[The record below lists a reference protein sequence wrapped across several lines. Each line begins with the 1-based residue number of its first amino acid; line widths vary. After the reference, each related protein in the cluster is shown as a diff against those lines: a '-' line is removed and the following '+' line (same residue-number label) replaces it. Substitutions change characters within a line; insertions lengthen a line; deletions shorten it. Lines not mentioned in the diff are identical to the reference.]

1 MKRYILL
8 LCCISLVYSAQAQ
21 DPQLADYYFTNGEF
35 EKAVTLYDQLN
46 KAKGGDFYFV
56 RYIESLRS
64 LNKYDDCEKA
74 LTKQLKKE
82 PSKIQYYVTLGDLFD
97 RQGKDEKAKEQ
108 FKKAI
113 DKLPADRF
121 TVENLSGAF
130 SSLSKYDLAL
140 ETYEK
145 GAKLLKN
152 KNIFAYN
159 MADLYRRKED
169 TKMMIESYLNSLA
182 DSPDN
187 LGSIESMLQRYV
199 TKEADLKELQ
209 AQLYTKAQDDPKN
222 PVYPEMLI
230 WMFLQNKDYRNA
242 FRQAKSIDKLNDEN
256 GGRIFNIANIAEI
269 DKDYD
274 AAIEGFNYILTN
286 KEKSSPYYL
295 MSKQNL
301 LASKRMKLIN
311 GFAFSKEELGTV
323 EKEYESFL
331 EEFGKNVNSA
341 HIVMELADLEAFHL
355 KNIDKAIDLLKQ
367 VIDFPM
373 LDLHTQA
380 IAKMSLGDFY
390 LVRGD
395 NWESTLLYSQVDKAF
410 KDDTLGHSARFR
422 NAKLSYYTG
431 DFDWAQAQFKV
442 LKTSTSKLIAND
454 ALDMSVFIM
463 DNTGLDSNTVAMKMY
478 AEAELLVF
486 QNKYDEAFTKMDSIT
501 KVYPKHSLEDDIY
514 YLKAHIYTQKRDYDK
529 SIAAYQFII
538 DNYKEDIRGDNALFE
553 LAEIYENRQINKLKA
568 KELYEKLFTDYSSSI
583 LAVEARKRFRI
594 LRGDKVQ

>member
-242 FRQAKSIDKLNDEN
+242 FRQAKSVDKLNDEN

-355 KNIDKAIDLLKQ
+355 KNIDKAVDLLKQ

-553 LAEIYENRQINKLKA
+553 LAEIYENRQINKVKA

>member
-242 FRQAKSIDKLNDEN
+242 FRQAKSVDKLNDEN